1 MRNLVFIVMSALLAL
16 PALAEVE
23 IIPLRHRTVDQ
34 VLPVLQ
40 PLVERGG
47 ALSGM
52 QNQIIIRASAAN
64 IADLKRVLAAI
75 DTPVRR
81 LLISVRQEQSGGGS
95 RRELAAGGT
104 VSSGGGRVSIGSDA
118 PRQPGLGVRAGEA
131 LSVRAGETLS
141 VRAGETEIR
150 GDEQITQ
157 QVQTIEGSPALIRI
171 GNETA
176 LPVRSITTTPF
187 GTVVRDNVAIR
198 EANTGFAV
206 LPRLAGDRVTLELNP
221 QREVPGPG
229 GTVQSQRLVTT
240 VSGRLGEWIEL
251 GGLAQTQSSQRSGI
265 LADTRERRDESRRV
279 WVKVEELR

>member
-64 IADLKRVLAAI
+64 IADLKRVLATI

-95 RRELAAGGT
+95 RRDLAAGGT

-118 PRQPGLGVRAGEA
+118 PRQPGL
-131 LSVRAGETLS
+131 SVRAGETLS
-141 VRAGETEIR
+141 VRAGETETR

-265 LADTRERRDESRRV
+265 LADTRELRDEGRRV